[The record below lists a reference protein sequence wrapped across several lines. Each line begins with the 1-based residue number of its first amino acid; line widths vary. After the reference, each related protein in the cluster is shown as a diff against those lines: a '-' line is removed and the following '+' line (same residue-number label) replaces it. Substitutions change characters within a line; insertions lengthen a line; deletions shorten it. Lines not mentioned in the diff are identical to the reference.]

1 MYVFWDFLIP
11 WDLYQIVEMFN
22 FKIADRLYIFI
33 IYTKFINVKHKH
45 TIYFWKKGKNTFCQ

>member
-1 MYVFWDFLIP
+1 MYVFWDFSIP

-45 TIYFWKKGKNTFCQ
+45 TIYF